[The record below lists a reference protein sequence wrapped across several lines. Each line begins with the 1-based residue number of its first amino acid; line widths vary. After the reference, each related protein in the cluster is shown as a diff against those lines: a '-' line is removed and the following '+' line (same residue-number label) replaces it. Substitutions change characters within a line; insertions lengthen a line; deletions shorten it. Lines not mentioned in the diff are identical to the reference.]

1 MKLENLGLSTAK
13 VNQLKNKGIESVEE
27 LVNFLPRKYMDFTVQ
42 RAFTEGDGS
51 PQLMGGTIV
60 SVTPKGK
67 NFTVKLS
74 DDLSPV
80 FGYATFFGQPFL
92 LKHMV
97 VGEKLYIGG
106 KVAQVFGRQFITPLS
121 WSKDVED
128 IEGIRPVYSKIK
140 GMSDAYF
147 TSTMQAGLTAI
158 GKDDYLE
165 MDLLDQFDL
174 LPYHKS
180 VRWLHQP
187 ASMQALEQSQKR
199 HLFNELFLYN
209 FHLLNR
215 SQKRVDVSPFE
226 LKELVKTTEF
236 LKRLPF
242 TLTDGQKE
250 VMREISRKMKN
261 GEMIDALVMGD
272 VGCGKTMV
280 ALLLMLGQ
288 MENGYQ
294 AVMMAPTNV
303 LAIQHY
309 KEAKELLEP
318 LGFTVA
324 FLNGSTKVRE
334 RKKILKELE
343 DGTIDL
349 LIGTHAC
356 MGSGVVFKN
365 LSIAVVD
372 EEHRFGVKQRE
383 AIREKV
389 TSGIHMVS
397 MSATPIPRSL
407 AVTLYGEHVSIHTI
421 KSLPTGRKPV
431 KISLNEDTV
440 IPYEA
445 IEGSLK
451 RGEQAYI
458 VCPLIEESD
467 NDALKEVKSVEEVF
481 EEVNCRF
488 SREGYVVN
496 YISGNMKEEEVA
508 EQLKAFT
515 ENQTQILVSTTIIE
529 VGVNVPN
536 ATTMVIQ
543 NAERFGSSQ
552 LWQLKGRVGR
562 GSKASVCHLVSPN
575 PNPLSKEKLE
585 MICRAKDG
593 FEVAKEDLRLR
604 GAGSLLGDQQSG
616 DNRYIQLMLQHG
628 NLNDSIRQSIKEI
641 LSDEKRKK
649 RYFMTLQKD
658 KEVVEV

>member
-1 MKLENLGLSTAK
+1 MKLENLGISTAK
-13 VNQLKNKGIESVEE
+13 VNQLKNKGIERVED
-27 LVNFLPRKYMDFTVQ
+27 LVNFLPRKYLDFTVQ
-42 RAFTEGDGS
+42 RAFDEGDGT

-60 SVTPKGK
+60 EVTPKGK

-74 DDLSPV
+74 DDLSPL
-80 FGYATFFGQPFL
+80 FGYVTFFGQPFL
-92 LKHMV
+92 LKQMQ
-97 VGEKLYIGG
+97 VGEALYVGG
-106 KVAQVFGRQFITPLS
+106 KVAKVFGRQFITPLS
-121 WSKDVED
+121 WAKDVED
-128 IEGIRPVYSKIK
+128 IQGIRPVYSKIK

-147 TSTMQAGLTAI
+147 TSTMQAGITAI

-165 MDLLDQFDL
+165 MDLLDKFDL
-174 LPYHKS
+174 LPYHKA

-187 ASMQALEQSQKR
+187 ASMENVKESQHR
-199 HLFNELFLYN
+199 HLFNELFQYN

-215 SQKRVDVSPFE
+215 SQSRVNISPFE

-250 VMREISRKMKN
+250 VMREISLKMKA
-261 GEMIDALVMGD
+261 GEVVDSLVMGD
-272 VGCGKTMV
+272 VGCGKTMI

-288 MENGYQ
+288 IENGYQ
-294 AVMMAPTNV
+294 AVLVAPTNV

-309 KEAKELLEP
+309 KEACDLLTP
-318 LGFTVA
+318 LGFNVA
-324 FLNGSTKVRE
+324 FLNGSTKAKE
-334 RKKILKELE
+334 RKKTLKDLAE
-343 DGTIDL
+343 GSIDV

-356 MGSGVVFKN
+356 MGAEVVFNK
-365 LSIAVVD
+365 LSIAIVD
-372 EEHRFGVKQRE
+372 EEHRFGVRQRE

-389 TSGIHMVS
+389 TGGIHMIS

-421 KSLPTGRKPV
+421 KSMPTGRKPV
-431 KISLNEDTV
+431 VITLNEDV
-440 IPYEA
+440 EKPYDA
-445 IEGSLK
+445 ISASLK
-451 RGEQAYI
+451 KGEQAYI

-467 NDALKEVKSVEEVF
+467 NEAMKEVKSVEEVF
-481 EEVNCRF
+481 EDVNRRF
-488 SREGYVVN
+488 SKEGYVVN
-496 YISGNMKEEEVA
+496 FISGNMKEEEVA
-508 EQLKAFT
+508 ERLREFSENKIQL
-515 ENQTQILVSTTIIE
+515 LVSTTIIE

-562 GSKASVCHLVSPN
+562 GSQASVCHLVSPN

-604 GAGSLLGDQQSG
+604 GAGSLLGEQQSG
-616 DNRYIQLMLQHG
+616 DNRYIQLMLSHRD
-628 NLNDSIRQSIKEI
+628 LNQQIRETIKEI
-641 LSDEKRKK
+641 LADDKRKK
-649 RYFMTLQKD
+649 RYFMTLQKNT
-658 KEVVEV
+658 ELVEA